1 MTSPAKTARTPTILY
16 VGFMPGHGIDL
27 MRLAGLR
34 RYAST
39 RGWKVETLDDADCSP
54 KTLRDTL
61 ARLRP
66 IGCVSNY
73 CDPIVTLRPALFG
86 RVPVVYFNTPDRPG
100 WRNAR
105 RVECD
110 EAAVARL
117 AFKELSDGNPPS
129 YAVLSCWKT
138 EYWARER
145 IDTFRECCRKAGAK
159 CQVAFFPFKS
169 VPEFFGNMS
178 RMAEWVAALPHR
190 CAIFAVNDLC
200 SLAVAKALSTAGRA
214 FPRSVTLIGVDG
226 AKPPPWGRELAD
238 TISTIRLDLELSGYF
253 AAKMIGAIAGGVSVP
268 PGTTTTFPPLLVERR
283 KSTRGYGR
291 REPRILEAME
301 IIRRK
306 ACDGLTVAKLVSRF
320 NGSRRLFEMRFRE
333 ASGHTALDE
342 IINVR
347 LARAV
352 ELLANTD
359 MPIEAVAHFS
369 GFKTTRELW
378 RHVLKQTGMSPMLF
392 RKVRK

>member
-1 MTSPAKTARTPTILY
+1 MATPQTILY
-16 VGFMPGHGIDL
+16 VDCTPDVGIDG

-34 RYAST
+34 RYASA
-39 RGWKVETLDDADCSP
+39 RKWRVETLEHKVCSP
-54 KTLRDTL
+54 EALRDAL

-66 IGCVSNY
+66 IGCAVE
-73 CDPIVTLRPALFG
+73 CCHAETLLRPALFSK
-86 RVPVVYFNTPDRPG
+86 VPVVYFDPPVRPA
-100 WRNAR
+100 WRNAHA
-105 RVECD
+105 VVCD

-117 AFKELSDGNPPS
+117 AFKELSDGNPQS

-138 EYWARER
+138 ERWARER
-145 IDTFRECCRKAGAK
+145 IDAFRECCHKAGAN
-159 CQVAFFPFKS
+159 CQVSFISVSKEKGCRERARPFVEK
-169 VPEFFGNMS
+169 
-178 RMAEWVAALPHR
+178 WAASLPPH
-190 CAIFAVNDLC
+190 CAVFAVNDCCACCAAKAIAATGRSLPRAVTLVSADGAEPPTWDK
-200 SLAVAKALSTAGRA
+200 SLAETISSIRID
-214 FPRSVTLIGVDG
+214 F
-226 AKPPPWGRELAD
+226 ELA
-238 TISTIRLDLELSGYF
+238 GYL
-253 AAKMIGAIAGGVSVP
+253 AAKMIASAVP
-268 PGTTTTFPPLLVERR
+268 PSTIETFPPLLVDRR

-306 ACDGLTVAKLVSRF
+306 ACDGLTVAKLASRF

-392 RKVRK
+392 RKARK